1 MTTAKTALYS
11 LTLATGLTLGAHS
24 LAVNYDYDPAHAYSS
39 SDTIRVVIRSTPGG
53 GYDTWG
59 RLVARH
65 LGKHLPGS
73 PRLVAENRPGAG
85 GLVAMNYMFNN
96 APSDGTA
103 ILMATRELAVA
114 ERTGEPGVN
123 YRTLDYGML
132 GSATSES
139 RIWLTANNH
148 PVSHLN
154 DIHKLGRTFIWSAA
168 GIGDGSYQMTDLMAQ
183 VGYPTRVV
191 TGFEGTGEQL
201 LSILRGDV
209 DGFAAAYPSQ
219 RGIINDEKLQIIAKL
234 GQHPDLEGKVDDIRQ
249 IFTDPDH
256 ITLANVLA
264 APLVASRPFLTHPD
278 VPAGR
283 LDILQKG
290 FRSLMDDPEFIAEA
304 NANGYEVIFTSPEDM
319 VFLYEQTLNAP
330 DKVMAI
336 ISK

>member
-1 MTTAKTALYS
+1 MKTTKTTLYGFTFAAGLALS
-11 LTLATGLTLGAHS
+11 ASTM
-24 LAVNYDYDPAHAYSS
+24 AVNYDYDPAYAYNS
-39 SDTIRVVIRSTPGG
+39 SDTIRVVIRSNPGG

-59 RLVARH
+59 RLVASH
-65 LGKHLPGS
+65 LGKHLPGN
-73 PRLVAENRPGAG
+73 PRLIPENRPGAG

-96 APSDGTA
+96 APADGTA

-123 YRTLDYGML
+123 YRTLEYGML

-139 RIWLTANNH
+139 RIWLTAPNH

-154 DIHKLGRTFIWSAA
+154 DIHNLGRTFVWSAA
-168 GIGDGSYQMTDLMAQ
+168 GIGDGSYQMTDLIAQ

-219 RGIINDEKLQIIAKL
+219 RGIINDENLKIIAKL
-234 GQHPDLEGKVDDIRQ
+234 GNHLEGEVDDIRD

-256 ITLANVLA
+256 VTLANVLA
-264 APLVASRPFLTHPD
+264 GPLVASRPFLTHPN

-290 FRSLMDDPEFIAEA
+290 FLSLMDDPEFIAEA
-304 NANGYEVIFTSPEDM
+304 EANGYEVIFTPPEEM

-330 DKVMAI
+330 DSVMAI
-336 ISK
+336 ISQ